1 MGLEVVGV
9 EGLGRVL
16 RDLSRLRLGEVARR
30 AAREWGVVAVEGLDL
45 HNIWGDKSKRTLLLQ
60 LRGFSHN
67 ATVERGWGMELQL

>member
-30 AAREWGVVAVEGLDL
+30 AAREWGVVAVRRVR
-45 HNIWGDKSKRTLLLQ
+45 SP
-60 LRGFSHN
+60 
-67 ATVERGWGMELQL
+67 

>member
-30 AAREWGVVAVEGLDL
+30 AAREWGVVAVGRVRSPSYGG
-45 HNIWGDKSKRTLLLQ
+45 IKVSGPFF
-60 LRGFSHN
+60 FSF
-67 ATVERGWGMELQL
+67 AVLAMML

>member
-30 AAREWGVVAVEGLDL
+30 AAREWGVVAFF
-45 HNIWGDKSKRTLLLQ
+45 
-60 LRGFSHN
+60 FSF
-67 ATVERGWGMELQL
+67 AVLAMML

>member
-30 AAREWGVVAVEGLDL
+30 AAREWGVVAVEGSDL
-45 HNIWGDKSKRTLLLQ
+45 RNI
-60 LRGFSHN
+60 
-67 ATVERGWGMELQL
+67 